1 MRKLFAT
8 IIVFVLGVGNV
19 LAEPPTSGLRVG
31 DEVSA
36 WEPIH
41 VAGPHAATKICP
53 VCTYLDA
60 PVLLAFAKDI
70 SAAADL
76 AKLLEEIAKA
86 HAKGK
91 LKVVLVVIS
100 GSDEQLK
107 KFAKDHSIQT
117 LMLCRPDPERQE
129 KQLKAYK
136 VDPSVT
142 NTIMLYQD
150 YLVKKNWAA
159 LATTKLA
166 ELKTET
172 DAYLPKR

>member
-1 MRKLFAT
+1 MRKLLAA
-8 IIVFVLGVGNV
+8 IVVIVLGAGNG
-19 LAEPPTSGLRVG
+19 LAAPPTSGLGIG

-41 VAGPHAATKICP
+41 VAGPHAGTKICP

-60 PVLLAFAKDI
+60 PVLLVFAKDV

-76 AKLLEEIAKA
+76 AKPLEAIANA
-86 HAKGK
+86 HTKGK

-107 KFAKDHSIQT
+107 KLAKDNSIQT

-142 NTIMLYQD
+142 NTIILYQD

-166 ELKTET
+166 DLKTAT
-172 DAYLPKR
+172 DVYLPKR